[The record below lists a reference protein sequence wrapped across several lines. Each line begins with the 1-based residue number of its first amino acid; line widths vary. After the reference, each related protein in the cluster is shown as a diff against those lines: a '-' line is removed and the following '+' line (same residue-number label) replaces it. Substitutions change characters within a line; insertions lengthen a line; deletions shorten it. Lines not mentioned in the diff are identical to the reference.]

1 MKVQKRNGSMEN
13 VSFDKILNRI
23 QLLCQGEEFSKKL
36 YIDPTTIA
44 QRVVNEI
51 YDGVTTSKLDEEQL
65 FYGMMR
71 GINEEDSIN
80 MIEAGF
86 CKDVFQKLPME
97 FAVEANKLLEVS
109 MEGSVG

>member
-51 YDGVTTSKLDEEQL
+51 YDGVTTSKLDELSYQTAISMYSKHPEYALLASRICISNHHKHTCDL
-65 FYGMMR
+65 FQET
-71 GINEEDSIN
+71 I
-80 MIEAGF
+80 
-86 CKDVFQKLPME
+86 QKLR
-97 FAVEANKLLEVS
+97 FIFHWYR
-109 MEGSVG
+109 